1 MAVELPTYIPVAEAT
16 EKYRVGRREL
26 DRLVESGRVRAVQ
39 VNGGIAVAEE
49 DVKETT
55 IRPSD
60 LWDRVKGLDGEP
72 IGLGEARRKYR
83 LGAASLNRWV
93 ELGYVRVLDD
103 QRGGGRG
110 RKRMLNEADVAYIAL
125 VADER
130 GRRPGR
136 RILTPEFSPPH
147 VSSL

>member
-1 MAVELPTYIPVAEAT
+1 MAVELPTYIPLAEAT

-26 DRLVESGRVRAVQ
+26 GRLVESGRVRAAH
-39 VNGGIAVAEE
+39 VNGDVVVAEE

-60 LWDRVKGLDGEP
+60 LWKRVKHLDGEP

-93 ELGYVRVLDD
+93 EQGYVRVIDD

-125 VADER
+125 VANER
-130 GRRPGR
+130 GRRRGR
-136 RILTPEFSPPH
+136 RILTPDLVPPH
-147 VSSL
+147 FFA